1 MRKLIIVFA
10 ASLFAFGCTDYK
22 SQVASLQKEKQELIS
37 STNYKDSTISD
48 FMASFNEIEQSM
60 NELSQKQKLVSTASN
75 GELKNTPKEHILSN
89 ISEIDKLLQ
98 ENKAKIAGLSKKL
111 KNSNIK
117 IVGFE
122 KMIASLNE
130 QIAAKDVE
138 LASLNEKVASLNGTV
153 GELNTKVETL
163 NQTTAE
169 KSKTIDEQTTKLQT
183 AYFTKGTYKEL
194 ETKSVVNKDGGFLG
208 LGKSEKLK
216 NDFDRSAFTS
226 INIMQVTD
234 IPIAAKDVEL
244 LTNHPSDSYT
254 LKKNDKDVVSDLVI
268 TDPEKFWSNSK
279 YLVVM
284 TDK

>member
-37 STNYKDSTISD
+37 SSNYKDSTITD

-60 NELSQKQKLVSTASN
+60 NELSQKQKLVATASN

-111 KNSNIK
+111 KNSNVK
-117 IVGFE
+117 IAGFE

-130 QIAAKDVE
+130 QVAAKDVE
-138 LASLNEKVASLNGTV
+138 LASLNEKVTALNGTV
-153 GELNTKVETL
+153 GTLNTQVETL
-163 NQTTAE
+163 NQVTAE
-169 KSKTIDEQTTKLQT
+169 KTKTIDDQTAKLQT

-194 ETKSVVNKDGGFLG
+194 KTKSVVNKDGGFLG

-216 NDFDRSAFTS
+216 DDFDRNAFTT

-254 LKKNDKDVVSDLVI
+254 LKKDEKDVVSDLVI
-268 TDPEKFWSNSK
+268 TNPEKFWSNSK
-279 YLVVM
+279 YLVVL

>member
-1 MRKLIIVFA
+1 MKKIIIVFA

-37 STNYKDSTISD
+37 NTNYKDSTISD

-60 NELSQKQKLVSTASN
+60 NELSQKQKLITTGNSA
-75 GELKNTPKEHILSN
+75 ELKNSPKDRMIAN
-89 ISEIDKLLQ
+89 IHEIDKLLQ
-98 ENKAKIAGLSKKL
+98 ENKTKIASLSRKL
-111 KNSNIK
+111 KNSNFK
-117 IVGFE
+117 FAELE
-122 KMIASLNE
+122 KMVASLNE
-130 QIAAKDVE
+130 QIVAKDAE
-138 LASLNEKVASLNGTV
+138 LASLNEKVASLNTTV
-153 GELNTKVETL
+153 ATLNTQVDTL
-163 NQTTAE
+163 NKVTAA
-169 KSKTIDEQTTKLQT
+169 KAKTIDEQTVKIQT

-194 ETKSVVNKDGGFLG
+194 KTKSVVAKDGGFLG
-208 LGKSEKLK
+208 LGKSEMLK
-216 NDFDRSAFTS
+216 KDFDRSAFTS

-279 YLVVM
+279 YLVVV

>member
-48 FMASFNEIEQSM
+48 FMTSFNEIEQSM
-60 NELSQKQKLVSTASN
+60 NELSQKQKLVATGSN
-75 GELKNTPKEHILSN
+75 GELKNTSKERILSN

-98 ENKAKIAGLSKKL
+98 ENKAKIAGLSKKI

-117 IVGFE
+117 IAGFE

-130 QIAAKDVE
+130 QIVVKDAE
-138 LASLNEKVASLNGTV
+138 LASLNEKVASLNTTV
-153 GELNTKVETL
+153 GTLNTQVETL
-163 NQTTAE
+163 NQVTAE
-169 KSKTIDEQTTKLQT
+169 KAKTIDEQTAKLQT

-194 ETKSVVNKDGGFLG
+194 KTKSVVNKDGGFLG

-216 NDFDRSAFTS
+216 DDFDPGAFTT

-254 LKKNDKDVVSDLVI
+254 LKKDEKDVVSDLVI
-268 TDPEKFWSNSK
+268 TNPEKFWSSSK
-279 YLVVM
+279 YLVVL